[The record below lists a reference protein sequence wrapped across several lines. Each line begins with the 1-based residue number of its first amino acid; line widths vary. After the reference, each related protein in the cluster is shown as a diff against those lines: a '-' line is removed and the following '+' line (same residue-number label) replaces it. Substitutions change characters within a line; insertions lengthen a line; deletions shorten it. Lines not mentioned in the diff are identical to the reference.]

1 MRGKAYAIMRGKDIV
16 AISLSLSNAQEILMD
31 YALEFGYYDFIHD
44 LNYCGYDFEDC
55 LADGYEEI
63 EQWHIWE
70 FKLV

>member
-1 MRGKAYAIMRGKDIV
+1 
-16 AISLSLSNAQEILMD
+16 MD

-44 LNYCGYDFEDC
+44 LNYCGYDLEDC
-55 LADGYEEI
+55 LEDGYEEI